1 MNDKIELEHDD
12 LQFGNI
18 PLDCRVHI
26 LSYLSPTDLYNG
38 FAHCS
43 RQCHS
48 DSLDR
53 ELPQTRWGE
62 FHVGAYKLNE
72 SQINNAT
79 DDVSDQKE
87 ISMESLLQRII
98 HLSFRNAWQHPRRH
112 MKILGIQKKAIV
124 ISQRIDDLSCK

>member
-48 DSLDR
+48 DSLDS
-53 ELPQTRWGE
+53 ELPQTKWGE

-72 SQINNAT
+72 QINDAT
-79 DDVSDQKE
+79 DEEFDQKE
-87 ISMESLLQRII
+87 ISMESLLQRIV
-98 HLSFRNAWQHPRRH
+98 HPSFRNAWQRPRSH
-112 MKILGIQKKAIV
+112 MKILGIQKEAIV

>member
-43 RQCHS
+43 RQCHF

-72 SQINNAT
+72 QNNDAT

-87 ISMESLLQRII
+87 ISMESLLQRIV
-98 HLSFRNAWQHPRRH
+98 HPSFRHAWQSPRSH